1 MDALLSRLGYQALN
15 MAMRSGLALTSTYAV
30 TQCSRLMKKIDDKT
44 IRTDLKRLQRQLNS
58 KIKVVSP
65 AIDLIEFKS
74 GRGNAFLESA
84 VPIARALHIAIT
96 SLSKELDEVTL
107 TIEQSPCASPPDKV
121 ITQLGRIIAS
131 MKDLLARI
139 DHDIPLLHMA
149 ITASGESLT
158 STLSPGVSPS
168 RLLQASTLLNFG
180 DTQYAYDP
188 TRPVQIGPCFTFS
201 LYMLFLGHTDQ
212 STESPTTVPYTPDLS
227 RNGAQKQEPYGIEEG
242 DKRPI
247 WQEVLHKA
255 RVRLC
260 RTPLD
265 HVFDR
270 RVGYRSQLKAP
281 EHGSVGAHVSSPLTN
296 PLSTPVEYA
305 YHMEIIEDLDDGRLH
320 GDDHVQDC
328 PFDGIA
334 RAGIRESIPL
344 FQLSKIFY
352 ADTGR
357 ILNIGQDSEDN
368 NPVLLLKR
376 DVSTRPTAS
385 TSDAVVQSTCS
396 TEEVSPDCEDLQQ
409 DVDQQIQEES
419 LYIGEAMSSAMKAD
433 DTDCE
438 EPHSVW
444 SFPPHIDPEW
454 LAFEVF
460 VDDFDDHD
468 TGDESSDHSSV
479 NNDYRTKPT
488 TAGSDDPLVDNRML
502 EQLQSISLS
511 APHHTACE
519 PTAQSSASS
528 ARSFAARSPFGAITT
543 SISLM
548 EMLIRLASLQEFQQ
562 ASHLSIDDHVL
573 AFFLEETS
581 TTGLDREH
589 RWKARNKARRHI
601 GFDPYTDTPTKS

>member
-270 RVGYRSQLKAP
+270 RVG
-281 EHGSVGAHVSSPLTN
+281 
-296 PLSTPVEYA
+296 TPVEYA

-368 NPVLLLKR
+368 NPK
-376 DVSTRPTAS
+376 
-385 TSDAVVQSTCS
+385 
-396 TEEVSPDCEDLQQ
+396 
-409 DVDQQIQEES
+409 
-419 LYIGEAMSSAMKAD
+419 K
-433 DTDCE
+433 
-438 EPHSVW
+438 
-444 SFPPHIDPEW
+444 
-454 LAFEVF
+454 
-460 VDDFDDHD
+460 
-468 TGDESSDHSSV
+468 
-479 NNDYRTKPT
+479 
-488 TAGSDDPLVDNRML
+488 
-502 EQLQSISLS
+502 
-511 APHHTACE
+511 
-519 PTAQSSASS
+519 
-528 ARSFAARSPFGAITT
+528 
-543 SISLM
+543 
-548 EMLIRLASLQEFQQ
+548 
-562 ASHLSIDDHVL
+562 
-573 AFFLEETS
+573 FLPIAKICNKTS
-581 TTGLDREH
+581 TNRSKKKVSILE
-589 RWKARNKARRHI
+589 K
-601 GFDPYTDTPTKS
+601 P

>member
-30 TQCSRLMKKIDDKT
+30 SQCSRLMKKIDDKT

-84 VPIARALHIAIT
+84 VPIARALHVAIT
-96 SLSKELDEVTL
+96 SLNKELDEVAL
-107 TIEQSPCASPPDKV
+107 TIEQSPCASPPEQVV
-121 ITQLGRIIAS
+121 IQLGRIIAD

-180 DTQYAYDP
+180 DTQYAYNP

-201 LYMLFLGHTDQ
+201 LYMLFLGHADQ
-212 STESPTTVPYTPDLS
+212 STKPPTTVPYTPDLS
-227 RNGAQKQEPYGIEEG
+227 RNGSQKREPYGIEEG
-242 DKRPI
+242 DRKPL

-255 RVRLC
+255 R
-260 RTPLD
+260 
-265 HVFDR
+265 
-270 RVGYRSQLKAP
+270 
-281 EHGSVGAHVSSPLTN
+281 SS
-296 PLSTPVEYA
+296 E
-305 YHMEIIEDLDDGRLH
+305 
-320 GDDHVQDC
+320 
-328 PFDGIA
+328 
-334 RAGIRESIPL
+334 
-344 FQLSKIFY
+344 
-352 ADTGR
+352 
-357 ILNIGQDSEDN
+357 
-368 NPVLLLKR
+368 
-376 DVSTRPTAS
+376 
-385 TSDAVVQSTCS
+385 
-396 TEEVSPDCEDLQQ
+396 
-409 DVDQQIQEES
+409 
-419 LYIGEAMSSAMKAD
+419 
-433 DTDCE
+433 
-438 EPHSVW
+438 
-444 SFPPHIDPEW
+444 
-454 LAFEVF
+454 
-460 VDDFDDHD
+460 
-468 TGDESSDHSSV
+468 HSSV
-479 NNDYRTKPT
+479 NNDCRPKPT
-488 TAGSDDPLVDNRML
+488 TATNDDPLVDNRML
-502 EQLQSISLS
+502 EQLQSLSLN
-511 APHHTACE
+511 APHLTACE
-519 PTAQSSASS
+519 PTAQTSAPR
-528 ARSFAARSPFGAITT
+528 ARSFAARSPFGAIAT

-601 GFDPYTDTPTKS
+601 GFDPYTDTPTKL